1 MEWEI
6 FNEEIMLELQ
16 GILIA
21 YTIFFVIGIISVK
34 N

>member
-6 FNEEIMLELQ
+6 FNEENMLELQ
-16 GILIA
+16 EILIA
-21 YTIFFVIGIISVK
+21 YAIFFAIGIISVK

>member
-1 MEWEI
+1 MEFEI
-6 FNEEIMLELQ
+6 INEGNMLGYQ
-16 GILIA
+16 GIIIA

>member
-6 FNEEIMLELQ
+6 FNEDSMLGLK

-21 YTIFFVIGIISVK
+21 YAIFFVIGIISVK

>member
-6 FNEEIMLELQ
+6 LSNESMLELQ
-16 GILIA
+16 EILIA